1 MPDRRTILAT
11 LAIAA
16 TAGGIALAPSDD
28 KTEAD
33 TAVSEGVEASGDL
46 NTQKV
51 WTQTYAVTDG
61 VLVETRTETLAAF
74 NAEGVKVGALKT
86 LRTDVTNRQ
95 PCYIV
100 QAQATCASV
109 GDKCIRAAEWA
120 AKAKALTDAGVVLP
134 ALVDCP
140 ERGPSP

>member
-28 KTEAD
+28 ATEAE
-33 TAVSEGVEASGDL
+33 TAVSEGVESSDDL
-46 NTQKV
+46 TTRKV
-51 WTQTYAVTDG
+51 WTQAYAVTDG
-61 VLVETRTETLAAF
+61 VLVETRTETLTAF
-74 NAEGVKVGALKT
+74 NREGVKVGALET

-100 QAQATCASV
+100 RALDTCAAY

-120 AKAKALTDAGVVLP
+120 AKAKALTDAGVTLP
-134 ALVDCP
+134 ALAECP
-140 ERGPSP
+140 DRN